1 LKNIKSLTP
10 YKYIASIEFIN
21 DLTFDYVETY
31 SFQRGLEFEE
41 NDKLNKVEYDKLKA
55 KKGNQN
61 NLSVKEEVIFSKLDK
76 LLGVP
81 QYLLND
87 EGQFHYSSEK
97 INTFKKNDQNLERI
111 KNILQTEIVEIQRW
125 LCAPEYRDALVFYN
139 SDNKIVTSLNVCL
152 SCQYMESSIFNHID
166 GDYKTYDL
174 LKRFFIDIGHNVE
187 NPEYFPLDDLNKLK
201 EKYKP

>member
-1 LKNIKSLTP
+1 LKP
-10 YKYIASIEFIN
+10 YTYITSIDFITN
-21 DLTFDYVETY
+21 LTFDYVESY
-31 SFQRGLEFEE
+31 SFQRGIEFEE
-41 NDKLNKVEYDKLKA
+41 NKKLIKIEYEKLKVR
-55 KKGNQN
+55 KEKRN
-61 NLSVKEEVIFSKLDK
+61 NLSSNEEIRFSELDK
-76 LLGVP
+76 LLGVT
-81 QYLLND
+81 QYLLNN

-111 KNILQTEIVEIQRW
+111 KNILQTEIVEIPRW

-174 LKRFFIDIGHNVE
+174 LKRFFIDLGHNVE